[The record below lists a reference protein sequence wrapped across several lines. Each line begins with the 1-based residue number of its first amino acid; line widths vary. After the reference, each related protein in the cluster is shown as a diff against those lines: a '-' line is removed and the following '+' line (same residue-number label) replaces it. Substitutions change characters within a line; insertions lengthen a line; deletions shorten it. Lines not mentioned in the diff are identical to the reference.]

1 MHEGSGLAST
11 QEKDLA
17 QAKVTTDRDEIR
29 KWTDARYR
37 RPVAVPKFQQARRP

>member
-29 KWTDARYR
+29 KWTGAR
-37 RPVAVPKFQQARRP
+37 